1 MRRQLAAPESSA
13 GGIATGCAGTRLIC
27 HWGLVVD
34 EAGLLMANTAPA
46 GPDRHPRP
54 TGFYTPSCPGETER
68 RALQALKTGV
78 LTKNR
83 LPDLQF
89 PTLDVL
95 SPCMNAPY
103 LTTYRP
109 SRSRSFVKKQSKNV
123 CQALCAAAGLL
134 AAISPARAQT
144 GPTPQPSIAP
154 VAERFVPVTV
164 DSGLRPAP
172 GGNVED
178 AAQVIYS
185 TRIFEP
191 NASIIRLKFGTVDLA
206 GDPSLES
213 GVILRL
219 TSTLTGEV
227 QILTGLSAVQWRN
240 TSAYFNGPQ
249 VEIELL
255 ARPGV
260 AASRITVE
268 GVWVDEPV
276 LSPQDICG
284 GVDDRMLSTDR
295 RVARTSNG
303 CTAWLINDTNGGLL
317 TAGHCTPSTISVVS
331 FNVPLSTNTGSY
343 AAASPDDQ
351 YSVDTASAQSES
363 SGVGRDYG
371 YFGASVN
378 SNHGLLPA
386 QRSGGTF
393 NVISAPVPSG
403 QTIRITGH
411 GSTNL
416 PISNTWN
423 GVQKTHSGP
432 YGSLSGSTV
441 RYFTDTTGGNSGSPI
456 IINGTSNAIGIH
468 THAGCSGG
476 GNQGTAA
483 QYAPLRAALAAPR
496 GISRTG
502 KGLPG
507 GDLFAIG
514 DAANNFGT
522 LRIAPDNFAR
532 ITANGAR
539 WQGLTWN
546 PTEGVFY
553 AINAVGELN
562 TVSPSGTFSLI
573 SRVAGTTLSL
583 TGLAFDSLR
592 GELYAVA
599 PTNGQLFK
607 LVNSASPVAVA
618 VGSPEGGNIR
628 ALEYDA
634 TRDVLWSVGNTGSG
648 AQLCQI
654 GMNDGARTIIGP
666 LGLGI
671 TTVPDIAVNQV
682 TGELFAIN
690 PDTEQ
695 LVRMNPVTGEA
706 TTVGNTG
713 ALWGTTFGLSYR
725 NSPPTCAADLTD
737 GSTGGP
743 DGVVDGSDFI
753 AFINAFAGSEPLAD
767 IDRDLTVD
775 GTDFVLFI
783 NAFAG
788 GC

>member
-1 MRRQLAAPESSA
+1 M
-13 GGIATGCAGTRLIC
+13 
-27 HWGLVVD
+27 
-34 EAGLLMANTAPA
+34 
-46 GPDRHPRP
+46 
-54 TGFYTPSCPGETER
+54 
-68 RALQALKTGV
+68 
-78 LTKNR
+78 
-83 LPDLQF
+83 
-89 PTLDVL
+89 
-95 SPCMNAPY
+95 
-103 LTTYRP
+103 
-109 SRSRSFVKKQSKNV
+109 
-123 CQALCAAAGLL
+123 
-134 AAISPARAQT
+134 
-144 GPTPQPSIAP
+144 
-154 VAERFVPVTV
+154 TV

-172 GGNVED
+172 AGGVEN

-185 TRIFEP
+185 TQIFEP
-191 NASIIRLKFGTVDLA
+191 GASIIRLKFGTVQLA
-206 GDPSLES
+206 GDASLES
-213 GVILRL
+213 GVIVRL

-227 QILTGLSAVQWRN
+227 QTLTGLSAGQWHN
-240 TSAYFNGPQ
+240 TSAYLNGPQ
-249 VEIELL
+249 VQVELL

-260 AASRITVE
+260 AASRITIE

-276 LSPQDICG
+276 QSPQDICG
-284 GVDDRMLSTDR
+284 ATDDRVLFTDR

-317 TAGHCTPSTISVVS
+317 TAGHCTPNTITVVS
-331 FNVPLSTNTGSY
+331 FNVPLSTSTGAY

-351 YSVDTASAQSES
+351 YPVDTTTPQSENNS
-363 SGVGRDYG
+363 VGRDYG
-371 YFGASVN
+371 YFGVSVN

-393 NVISAPVPSG
+393 NIISAPVPSG
-403 QTIRITGH
+403 QTIRITGF
-411 GSTNL
+411 GSTSL
-416 PISNTWN
+416 PVSNTWN
-423 GVQKTHSGP
+423 GAQKTHTGP
-432 YGSLSGSTV
+432 FGSLSGNVV
-441 RYFTDTTGGNSGSPI
+441 RYFVDTTGGNSGSPI

-468 THAGCSGG
+468 THAGCTGG

-483 QYAPLRAALAAPR
+483 QYPPLQAALAAPR
-496 GISRTG
+496 GISLTG

-507 GDLFAIG
+507 GELFAIG

-532 ITANGAR
+532 ITASGAR
-539 WQGLTWN
+539 WQGLAWD
-546 PTEGVFY
+546 PTLSMFY
-553 AINAVGELN
+553 SINASGDLY
-562 TVSPSGTFSLI
+562 TITPDGTFALLGH
-573 SRVAGTTLSL
+573 VVGTTLSL
-583 TGLAFDSLR
+583 TGLGFDTRR

-599 PTNGQLFK
+599 PTNGQLYK
-607 LVNSASPVAVA
+607 LTTSAAPVAIA
-618 VGSPEGGNIR
+618 VGAPQGGNLR

-634 TRDVLWSVGNTGSG
+634 TRNVLWSTSNTGSG

-671 TTVPDIAVNQV
+671 TTVPDIAVNQI

-695 LVRMNPVTGEA
+695 LVRINPATGA
-706 TTVGNTG
+706 ASTVGNTG

-725 NSPPTCAADLTD
+725 TTPPTCAADLTD

-753 AFINAFAGSEPLAD
+753 EFINAFAASDPLAD
-767 IDRDLTVD
+767 IDRDGTVD